1 MTSESEAPQPA
12 PKSGLFAAAGRALRR
27 FPGVLAV
34 AALGTGLVIQSAFQ
48 SGGDGLEKF
57 AHWRL
62 LLVAALGISWLY
74 SLSLIAERRWQGSKR
89 LLLSLGIGF
98 AALGLYYLRLLSLS
112 EATLGE
118 AFLFEYLGLFLG
130 LHAFAAYA
138 PYLGFREPR
147 GFWEYNR
154 RIFVRILAALLF
166 SGTLYLGSLLFFAA
180 LSKILSIPVLDYV
193 VFIVAALIPGIFNTW
208 FFLAGIPEDF
218 EALDLRPPPYPRG
231 LKAFAQFVL
240 LPLVVAIGLVLELWL
255 IQGLVRGRTIDATS
269 AGAFF
274 ALGGFGL
281 LTYLLLYPLREA
293 PAPRWLQ
300 VFEKGFFLGLLPMMG
315 AVAYAAFRLIRH
327 FGWTPLRYYAVLLS
341 LWGLGLCLYFLLVRR
356 PGIRWIPISLSLI
369 ALFTLGGPQGPYQ
382 VSRRSQEARLAA
394 TLRQAGVAPGAPTAE
409 ALLAL
414 PAAAKDRLLGQIGYW
429 ENHYGCEGLRPYF
442 GARLETVGEDGA
454 LRCDLRNLRRLLT
467 RDPSLPSEGFVEAE
481 AVAINFLADFPSY
494 REVSV
499 RGFDLYFPVEAVRF
513 LEGGRPGAECPQ
525 GSQESPVC
533 AVLPKEGR
541 QLELYLEG
549 RPLGK
554 IDLEPI
560 YEPLLKTRYETAS
573 PAERESPMFRL
584 KPEEMTFD
592 RTLPGGK
599 ARLRFEQIRLEKRGA
614 QVYPDY
620 LRFSLLF
627 QKGS

>member
-1 MTSESEAPQPA
+1 MTTESQTPQTA
-12 PKSGLFAAAGRALRR
+12 SKSGLLAAAGRALRR

-34 AALGTGLVIQSAFQ
+34 AALGTVLVIQAAFQ
-48 SGGDGLEKF
+48 SGDDPVKW

-74 SLSLIAERRWQGSKR
+74 SLSLIAERRYRGPARQ
-89 LLLSLGIGF
+89 LLPLGFGF
-98 AALGLYYLRLLSLS
+98 ATLGLYYLRLRSWN
-112 EATLGE
+112 EATVGE
-118 AFLFEYLGLFLG
+118 AFLFEYLGLFFA

-138 PYLGFREPR
+138 PYLGRREPR

-154 RIFVRILAALLF
+154 RIFLRILAALLF
-166 SGTLYLGSLLFFAA
+166 SGTLYVGCVVFFAA
-180 LSKILSIPVLDYV
+180 LSRILEFRALGYILVFFAASIV
-193 VFIVAALIPGIFNTW
+193 GIFNTW
-208 FFLAGIPEDF
+208 FFLAGVPEDF
-218 EALDLRPPPYPRG
+218 EALERQPSPYPRG

-240 LPLVVAIGLVLELWL
+240 LPLAVAIGLVLELWL
-255 IQGLVRGRTIDATS
+255 IQRLATGGRVDPAT

-274 ALGGFGL
+274 AWGGFGL
-281 LTYLLLYPLREA
+281 LTYLLLYPLRED
-293 PAPRWLQ
+293 PGERWLKA
-300 VFEKGFFLGLLPMMG
+300 FEKGFFLGLLPMLG
-315 AVAYAAFRLIRH
+315 AVAYAVFRLIQR
-327 FGWTPLRYYAVLLS
+327 FGWTPPRYYAVVLS
-341 LWGLGLCLYFLLVRR
+341 LWGLGLCLYFLLVKR
-356 PGIRWIPISLSLI
+356 PGIRWIPVSLSLI
-369 ALFTLGGPQGPYQ
+369 ALFTVSGPQGPYQ

-394 TLRQAGVAPGAPTAE
+394 SLREAGLAPGAPATE

-414 PAAAKDRLLGQIGYW
+414 PAATKEGLLGRIGYL
-429 ENHYGCEGLRPYF
+429 ESRYGCEGLRPYF
-442 GARLETVGEDGA
+442 GPRLETVDEEGKP
-454 LRCDLRNLRRLLT
+454 RCDLRPLRRILT
-467 RDPSLPSEGFVEAE
+467 RDPSLSPEGFVEAE
-481 AVAINFLADFPSY
+481 AVAINFLTDFPSY

-513 LEGGRPGAECPQ
+513 LEGGRPSAECPQ
-525 GSQESPVC
+525 GNQESPVC

-560 YEPLLKTRYETAS
+560 YGPLLKTRYETAS

-599 ARLRFEQIRLEKRGA
+599 ARLRFDQIRLEKRGA

-620 LRFSLLF
+620 VRFSLLF